1 MRLYFYSSGTI
12 FGSIT
17 TPLTEWLLQDK
28 TNRST
33 LLTKLSNDIDND
45 LYKILSEVIFL
56 FVKHKKQPFPS
67 ATLSQQDFWAVPWW
81 KRACVFVF
89 VYRYVMEKHV
99 TKQYTKWRYVACT
112 IIGWCAGQ
120 SRAPENTLGVPRMP
134 PMVVCCMQL
143 THVLVLNHVYCMQIA
158 CVLHVCYMQI
168 ALNKV

>member
-112 IIGWCAGQ
+112 IIGWCAVHQ
-120 SRAPENTLGVPRMP
+120 KIPSAFLACLRWLCV
-134 PMVVCCMQL
+134 
-143 THVLVLNHVYCMQIA
+143 A
-158 CVLHVCYMQI
+158 CVLHANCMCVACKLYASHICCMH
-168 ALNKV
+168 L